1 MILVVFQNMD
11 FLMHIPFM
19 DTCQYA
25 YIGSQHSP
33 VSRWSPF
40 FCHFLRI
47 ISMFHDRNFQRNWDS
62 CVPTAGGGLTEA
74 IFIAASEFLAI
85 FEKWSR
91 LSTALCAWRQQLLL
105 LLVSGLQCAL
115 PTDGFFAIPTP
126 ERFCP
131 QSLVAPSSAAPPA
144 TLPPPSGGLS
154 APSHSPSMQH
164 APPPSS
170 ARCEGGS
177 SCEEEQH
184 GGRLSLSLFE
194 LCPSWESIMASSS
207 AQTNLRPCLL
217 LPGLLSLLAS
227 AFPKNRSRHVGL
239 RGAYLDHVASVPCT
253 SNSLLPMANTL
264 NHRLQSAIS
273 SIAQCA
279 PAVSM
284 YTSAAGGP
292 PNLAAPIPSS
302 LAGSMT
308 EVANTTGEARAF
320 HHCHDT
326 DARAM
331 GFRSHRVGEYA
342 PSKGHRDAISRV
354 PNTHSDLPELGKPIA
369 FCCHAPSRS
378 FPVCSLHISLHCY
391 RAAPYFLAR
400 YEWSRLSCPPWLCPV
415 DAALSLLRRAFAL
428 KPFIIA
434 MLHTLGARVSTG
446 IAVDAQ
452 HILDLHALLFDAI
465 SLGIFTG
472 SQVGEYAKSK
482 EAQNVLSRVPASH
495 SNPVERGKPN
505 TFVAGDFVV
514 YDKLR
519 RAVSPQTAYL
529 SPLAVTELHLTFQHD
544 KSDRCFT
551 LRKFGRNH
559 NQSLPGLYPVYAAL
573 SLLRCATALGI
584 PPNDPIC
591 AFWLIKGGSH
601 PHFLCNSDVT
611 CYERSLSG

>member
-1 MILVVFQNMD
+1 M
-11 FLMHIPFM
+11 PS
-19 DTCQYA
+19 A
-25 YIGSQHSP
+25 
-33 VSRWSPF
+33 VS
-40 FCHFLRI
+40 
-47 ISMFHDRNFQRNWDS
+47 
-62 CVPTAGGGLTEA
+62 
-74 IFIAASEFLAI
+74 
-85 FEKWSR
+85 
-91 LSTALCAWRQQLLL
+91 
-105 LLVSGLQCAL
+105 
-115 PTDGFFAIPTP
+115 PTP
-126 ERFCP
+126 IPICQNLGNPSHF
-131 QSLVAPSSAAPPA
+131 VAMLRREVSQSAAY
-144 TLPPPSGGLS
+144 T
-154 APSHSPSMQH
+154 SPSTVT
-164 APPPSS
+164 
-170 ARCEGGS
+170 
-177 SCEEEQH
+177 
-184 GGRLSLSLFE
+184 E
-194 LCPSWESIMASSS
+194 LHLTFW
-207 AQTNLRPCLL
+207 
-217 LPGLLSLLAS
+217 
-227 AFPKNRSRHVGL
+227 
-239 RGAYLDHVASVPCT
+239 
-253 SNSLLPMANTL
+253 
-264 NHRLQSAIS
+264 
-273 SIAQCA
+273 
-279 PAVSM
+279 
-284 YTSAAGGP
+284 
-292 PNLAAPIPSS
+292 
-302 LAGSMT
+302 
-308 EVANTTGEARAF
+308 
-320 HHCHDT
+320 HDT
-326 DARAM
+326 SGR
-331 GFRSHRVGEYA
+331 G
-342 PSKGHRDAISRV
+342 
-354 PNTHSDLPELGKPIA
+354 
-369 FCCHAPSRS
+369 
-378 FPVCSLHISLHCY
+378 FPVRKFGRGQNPLL
-391 RAAPYFLAR
+391 
-400 YEWSRLSCPPWLCPV
+400 PWLCPV

-472 SQVGEYAKSK
+472 SQVGEYATSK